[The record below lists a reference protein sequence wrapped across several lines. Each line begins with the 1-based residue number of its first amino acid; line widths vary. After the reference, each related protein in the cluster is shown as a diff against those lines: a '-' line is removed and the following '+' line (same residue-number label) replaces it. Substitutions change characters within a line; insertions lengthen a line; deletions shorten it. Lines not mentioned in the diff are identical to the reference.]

1 MRSIQIENTRHDA
14 AGFSLIDMSILM
26 VLIGG
31 LIIIAIG
38 IVPQYLQKI
47 ALEESKQAIAKADLA
62 VRGFAVSHGRL
73 PCPATNV
80 GGFEDCTAS
89 VGTLPWKTLDLASAS
104 KDSQF
109 ISLRYGV
116 YNNAAANA
124 NLTVLQNGFVPVVS
138 GTVAAPA
145 NLNGLDFCQ
154 SLQNGAAAAF
164 SVASVN
170 TGLGASQ
177 RNVAYA
183 LAASGFANADVLG
196 TAFDGLNGGA
206 TLAFGQVD
214 QVRSQNYDD
223 LVLVRDFNTLY
234 DSLACE
240 HVIASL
246 SVMSE
251 IVGFSDVVLGNAIEA
266 RDDLIFSMVLDVI
279 GMRLA
284 AADVVLAG
292 IALGASIAALSA
304 ASGALSGAIASC
316 VVFVGCGFI
325 PGFTAAV
332 VAGANAVGLAGVSVG
347 LNAAAGVAA
356 IAQVVLRGVALD
368 AAIAQVGTATTNLG
382 VTGAWINRMDAAGV
396 VR

>member
-1 MRSIQIENTRHDA
+1 MHSIQVKKTHHD

-31 LIIIAIG
+31 LIVIAIG
-38 IVPQYLQKI
+38 IVPQYLQKKS
-47 ALEESKQAIAKADLA
+47 LEESKQAIAKADLA

-73 PCPATNV
+73 PCPATNA
-80 GGFEDCTAS
+80 GGFEDCTVS

-109 ISLRYGV
+109 TSLRYGV

-124 NLTVLQNGFVPVVS
+124 NLTVLQNDFVPAVPS
-138 GTVAAPA
+138 TVTTPV

-154 SLQNGAAAAF
+154 SLKNAAGAAF

-183 LAASGFANADVLG
+183 LAASGFANADALG

-206 TLAFGQVD
+206 TLAFGQVN

-234 DSLACE
+234 DSLACG
-240 HVIASL
+240 HVIDSL

-251 IVGFSDVVLGNAIEA
+251 IVDFSDVVLGNAIEA
-266 RDDLIFSMVLDVI
+266 RDNLIFSVVLDTI
-279 GMRLA
+279 GAGLA
-284 AADVVLAG
+284 AAGVALAG
-292 IALGASIAALSA
+292 IALGAAIAALTA
-304 ASGALSGAIASC
+304 ASAALSGAIASC
-316 VVFVGCGFI
+316 VVLVGCGFI
-325 PGFTAAV
+325 PGYTAAV
-332 VAGANAVGLAGVSVG
+332 VAGAIAVGLAGVSVG
-347 LNAAAGVAA
+347 LNAAASFAA
-356 IAQVVLRGVALD
+356 IAQLVLRGIALN
-368 AAIAQVGTATTNLG
+368 AANIQVGTATTNLG